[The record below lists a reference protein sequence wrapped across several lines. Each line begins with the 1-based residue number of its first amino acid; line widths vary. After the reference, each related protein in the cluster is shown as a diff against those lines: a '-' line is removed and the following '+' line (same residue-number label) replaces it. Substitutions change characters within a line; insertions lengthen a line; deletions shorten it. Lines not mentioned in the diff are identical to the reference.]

1 MPAVALSRVGARVV
15 ESGPGGENL
24 AAGAGRRLEALPDP
38 RLPQGRIYPLA
49 CLIAVAVCA
58 FTAAGND
65 RFTAVGQWIRR
76 ASQQD
81 LARLRAPWDPLAG
94 RYRAPDEK
102 TIRVV
107 LDRLDPR
114 ALTRALLG
122 PRPRGRPGGPTPASV
137 RGYRARRAARQ
148 VKALARDRLRA
159 VAVDGK
165 TSRGARRADG
175 TRVHLLGVAEHGGH
189 LLDHLEVDVKH
200 NETSHFTALLQ
211 PLDLAGTVV
220 TFDAL
225 HTVRANLDWL
235 AGEKKAQ
242 YIAVVKE
249 NQPLLHA
256 RIKALPSRQVPAG
269 SVTREAGHGRT
280 ETRTLKAAH
289 VSRLDFPHARQA
301 IKITRWRK
309 ETATG
314 KISRETAYAVTSLTS
329 AEATAQDLARL
340 VREQWSIEAH
350 HHVRDVTFRG
360 TPEPCVRL
368 PGVARR
374 GAGPGPVHV
383 RFVQS
388 RRPRHLKCW
397 PHDVRIQAYQR
408 ADCSPCGRGLRLRR
422 GPGQPPAMGTG
433 AWKLR

>member
-15 ESGPGGENL
+15 ESGPDGENL
-24 AAGAGRRLEALPDP
+24 AAGTWQRLEQLPDP
-38 RLPQGRIYPLA
+38 RSPQGRIYPLA

-76 ASQQD
+76 AGQAD

-114 ALTRALLG
+114 ALARALLG
-122 PRPRGRPGGPTPASV
+122 PRPRGRRRPGAPFPAAV
-137 RGYRARRAARQ
+137 RSYRARRAAQ
-148 VKALARDRLRA
+148 QAKALARGRLRA

-175 TRVHLLGVAEHGGH
+175 TRVHLLGIAEHGGH

-200 NETSHFTALLQ
+200 NETSHFTELLG
-211 PLDLAGTVV
+211 PADLDGAVV

-235 AGEKKAQ
+235 VTEKKAH
-242 YIAVVKE
+242 YIAVVKQ

-256 RIKALPSRQVPAG
+256 QVRALPWRQVPAG
-269 SVTREAGHGRT
+269 SVTREAGHGRI
-280 ETRTLKAAH
+280 ETRTVKAAH
-289 VSRLDFPHARQA
+289 VSRLQFPGARQA
-301 IKITRWRK
+301 IKI
-309 ETATG
+309 
-314 KISRETAYAVTSLTS
+314 
-329 AEATAQDLARL
+329 
-340 VREQWSIEAH
+340 
-350 HHVRDVTFRG
+350 
-360 TPEPCVRL
+360 
-368 PGVARR
+368 
-374 GAGPGPVHV
+374 
-383 RFVQS
+383 
-388 RRPRHLKCW
+388 
-397 PHDVRIQAYQR
+397 
-408 ADCSPCGRGLRLRR
+408 
-422 GPGQPPAMGTG
+422 
-433 AWKLR
+433 